1 MARRSDHSRDELR
14 ELVISTSRDLIA
26 ADGLEALTARKIAEK
41 IGYSPG
47 TIYNVFDNL
56 DHLISLVNETTMQ
69 LLNADL
75 SGLQMTDDEMVN
87 ARQVLDVYI
96 NFRDRNSNLWD
107 SVLAHSIK
115 PGVQQPESYLEEI
128 EKSFDV
134 AARAI
139 APALEEGSGEVRLAV
154 DVLWSSLQG
163 IFSVSPHGLLATDV
177 QARRRE
183 MAEFLVEKYL
193 RGLRAKT

>member
-1 MARRSDHSRDELR
+1 MARRSDHSRDELKA
-14 ELVISTSRDLIA
+14 LVLDCARSQIES
-26 ADGLEALTARKIAEK
+26 DGLDGLTARRIAAA

-56 DHLISLVNETTMQ
+56 DHVISAVNEET
-69 LLNADL
+69 LRALNEDL
-75 SGLQMTDDEMVN
+75 STVSFGGDALED

-96 NFRDRNSNLWD
+96 SFREKHPALWD
-107 SVLAHSIK
+107 AVLAHAIK
-115 PGVQQPESYLEEI
+115 PGVSQPDSYIKEI
-128 EKSFDV
+128 ETSFGY

-139 APALEEGSGEVRLAV
+139 APAFVGDAEGLRLAV

-177 QARRRE
+177 QSRRRE
-183 MAEFLVEKYL
+183 MAEFLVETYL
-193 RGLRAKT
+193 KGLQA